1 MEENRNT
8 IKPNWPLLEGI
19 AKDVYKDDIDLLTQA
34 DIKEIEDSIDNGTPF
49 YLKEDESGEMNL
61 GSAEILSA
69 ASVGFDA
76 IQTVVGI
83 LTFWYTARKFNL
95 VSNKEQAPDDK
106 LNSEQIDPSIV
117 EDIVKDIINKQH
129 NANEKV
135 EEELR
140 KNGKRIIAAIVSHL
154 KAIKRKDPKND
165 DKKEG

>member
-1 MEENRNT
+1 MEENRYT
-8 IKPNWPLLEGI
+8 SKPNWPLLEVI
-19 AKDVYKDDIDLLTQA
+19 AKDVYKDDIELLTQA

-76 IQTVVGI
+76 IQTVVAI

-117 EDIVKDIINKQH
+117 EDIVKGVINEH
-129 NANEKV
+129 LSHEKI

-154 KAIKRKDPKND
+154 KAIKQTDPKNE